1 MARNMLRIFQSHVHS
16 RSINHYR
23 TKEPFYGAVMTPR
36 KPTRLR
42 CNVQY
47 KFQHSGPFYW
57 PFPPSHSAPKLPS
70 HPIFF
75 TNLSRLQRRRRPRHV
90 SRDSRASRRRPYSL
104 ASREGGREGGREAR
118 PGAGGSG
125 SPGIL
130 SARHYQFQTR
140 ANPTHSGS
148 GGERPTLEMVPNV
161 FVRESAGEKRRIR
174 RRWPAATEVERD
186 R

>member
-1 MARNMLRIFQSHVHS
+1 MCSINFNIAGPFTGHFPPHIRPLNYHRIQYSLRISAGYSGGGGRGMCHATHAPLVAAH
-16 RSINHYR
+16 I
-23 TKEPFYGAVMTPR
+23 PL
-36 KPTRLR
+36 LR
-42 CNVQY
+42 V
-47 KFQHSGPFYW
+47 
-57 PFPPSHSAPKLPS
+57 
-70 HPIFF
+70 
-75 TNLSRLQRRRRPRHV
+75 
-90 SRDSRASRRRPYSL
+90 
-104 ASREGGREGGREAR
+104 REGGKEGGE
-118 PGAGGSG
+118 AGGSG

-186 R
+186 RSKAACGLIWDSLLLWHLLNYKPAYPTAIPDSLSS